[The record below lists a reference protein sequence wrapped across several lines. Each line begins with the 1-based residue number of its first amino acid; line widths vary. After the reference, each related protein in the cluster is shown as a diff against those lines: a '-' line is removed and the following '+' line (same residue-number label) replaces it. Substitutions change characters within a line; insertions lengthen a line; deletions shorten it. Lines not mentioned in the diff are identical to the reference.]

1 MVAKAL
7 VLSLVPTAHAA
18 FTSCATSR
26 TAVHNSG
33 SRSVT
38 MAGFTIAKPGEMSR
52 EERLRSRYGG
62 FLFQPEGSD
71 EMAGFGYDELA
82 ATMVEIAS
90 YTRGDVVTGAVLGFE
105 PNGAMVDIGVK
116 SSAYVSLQEMA
127 LVKPS
132 KPEEVLTIGETYEFV
147 VNSREDENGQL
158 MLSRRRILY
167 QQAWDH
173 VSTLYADD
181 AIVEAEVVAV
191 NRGGA
196 MMQVEGLRAFLPGS
210 HFLAGQNPT
219 DEFVGKKMNVKFLD
233 VDKEQNR
240 LVVSHRKAIVDA
252 QINNLSIGS
261 VLKGIITAVK
271 PYGAFVDVGGMS
283 GLLHISQISCDHI
296 SDVNAVLPVGAEIK
310 CMVISQDKAKGRVAL
325 STKTLEPEAGDMIK
339 NQAKVFEMAEE
350 TAANY
355 QQRIEEE
362 RKAREEAAK
371 DVIFGLESVFAE
383 TAPADGADA
392 SAEASS
398 DADAAA
404 PADTL
409 EFEG

>member
-1 MVAKAL
+1 
-7 VLSLVPTAHAA
+7 
-18 FTSCATSR
+18 
-26 TAVHNSG
+26 
-33 SRSVT
+33 
-38 MAGFTIAKPGEMSR
+38 
-52 EERLRSRYGG
+52 
-62 FLFQPEGSD
+62 
-71 EMAGFGYDELA
+71 
-82 ATMVEIAS
+82 
-90 YTRGDVVTGAVLGFE
+90 
-105 PNGAMVDIGVK
+105 
-116 SSAYVSLQEMA
+116 
-127 LVKPS
+127 
-132 KPEEVLTIGETYEFV
+132 
-147 VNSREDENGQL
+147 
-158 MLSRRRILY
+158 
-167 QQAWDH
+167 
-173 VSTLYADD
+173 
-181 AIVEAEVVAV
+181 VAV

-398 DADAAA
+398 DADAVA